1 MSTIRKTIIPTLL
14 IAGVLLAG
22 SFTAMASQQS
32 PKEQINEI
40 GRAILKQLSY
50 ADDAKILSSVW
61 GPVSQGTVV
70 QGTKGPVFTTPSA
83 GYVMYIDLLPMAN
96 LFHPVQYVFL
106 AEPSQHLVTFDSQD
120 PPLNYQQYQ
129 RIDTSFSQF
138 FYSQQNRRV
147 PVPAGTTPHVNKGG
161 RDSRYAILM
170 NGGYD
175 SSNNHIRYW
184 NDLQNIFMALKYVY
198 EFEDENIITL
208 CSDGTNPAPDQDNG
222 QSSPLD
228 FDGDGIADIKY
239 SCVLT
244 NVDYVFSS
252 LAANFSPSDK
262 LFIFTTDHGSS
273 VSGWD
278 TDENLWNYE
287 VLHDS
292 HFAELLAL
300 FPEGCEKIFT
310 LEPCFSGGF
319 LDNAI
324 VPPGPIVG
332 STAARYDEYS
342 WAMPP
347 DYVYDTYVFH
357 WTAAVKG
364 QDAYGVPVDADANQD
379 GRITMDEAYQYALAH
394 DADQEHPQYGEYPNE
409 TGSGIS
415 LKVGSNPP
423 AKPSK
428 PVGPEL
434 GIWHENYT
442 YTSSTTDPDG
452 DQIYYRFNWGDGS
465 HSSWIGPYTS
475 GQTGTGH
482 HIWTVLGVYN
492 VTVQAKDTYGA
503 TSLKSDALVVTIT
516 DNQPPLAPQISGP
529 HEGAPG
535 TSYLFNF
542 QTTDPQDDNIWYFI
556 DWGDNSTSGWLGP
569 YVSGYTLHTQHAW
582 AEKGNFTVKAK
593 AKDAYGAEGD
603 WGYFTI
609 VTPSVYVFSWSHLLQ
624 QFLER
629 FPHAFPILRHL
640 LGY

>member
-1 MSTIRKTIIPTLL
+1 MSTIKKTIIPTLL

-22 SFTAMASQQS
+22 SFSAMAAQPS
-32 PKEQINEI
+32 PKEKNNEL

-50 ADDAKILSSVW
+50 TDDSQILSLLW
-61 GPVSQGTVV
+61 GPVSQGTIV

-83 GYVMYIDLLPMAN
+83 GYVMYIDLYPMAN

-106 AEPSQHLVTFDSQD
+106 MEPSQQLVTFDSQD

-129 RIDTSFSQF
+129 RVDTTFSQF
-138 FYSQQNRRV
+138 YFSQQNRRV
-147 PVPAGTTPHVNKGG
+147 PIPADAVPHASKGG

-175 SSNNHIRYW
+175 SGNNHVRYW
-184 NDLQNIFMALKYVY
+184 NDLQNIFMTLKYVY
-198 EFEDENIITL
+198 EFPDENIITL
-208 CSDGTNPAPDQDNG
+208 CSDGTNPAVDQSNG
-222 QSSPLD
+222 MNSDPD
-228 FDGDGIADIKY
+228 FDGDGVDDIKY
-239 SCVLT
+239 SCVLS
-244 NVDYVFSS
+244 NVDYVFTS
-252 LAANFSPSDK
+252 LAQNFSPSYK
-262 LFIFTTDHGSS
+262 LFVFTTDHGSS
-273 VSGWD
+273 VGGWE

-287 VLHDS
+287 VLHDW

-319 LDNAI
+319 LDDAV

-332 STAARYDEYS
+332 SSACRHDEYS
-342 WAMPP
+342 WAMG
-347 DYVYDTYVFH
+347 DLIYDEYVFY
-357 WTAAVKG
+357 WTAAVTG
-364 QDAYGVPVDADANQD
+364 HDAWGNPVDADANQD
-379 GRITMDEAYQYALAH
+379 GRVTMDEAYQFAVDH
-394 DADQEHPQYGEYPNE
+394 DTASESPQYGDYEE
-409 TGSGIS
+409 G
-415 LKVGSNPP
+415 VGATLSFWVSSNPP

-434 GIWHENYT
+434 GIWHENYS

-465 HSSWIGPYTS
+465 NSGWLGPFTS

-492 VTVQAKDTYGA
+492 VTVQAMDTFGA
-503 TSLKSDALVVTIT
+503 TSLKSDPLVVTIT
-516 DNQPPLAPQISGP
+516 DNQPPLAPQITGP

-569 YVSGYTLHTQHAW
+569 YVSGYTLHIQHAW
-582 AEKGNFTVKAK
+582 AEEGNFTVKAK
-593 AKDAYGAEGD
+593 AKDAYGAESD
-603 WGYFTI
+603 WGYFNI
-609 VTPSVYVFSWSHLLQ
+609 VTPSVYVFSFNLLLKQ
-624 QFLER
+624 LFER